1 MYNLD
6 KIIEDCMIGEV
17 SSSTSK
23 ELVKESLLQFGREC
37 FDAGRKYEWFCD
49 EVNQKYYDFD
59 DFINSVD
66 NG

>member
-23 ELVKESLLQFGREC
+23 ELVKESLLQFGAEC
-37 FDAGRKYEWFCD
+37 FEAAREF
-49 EVNQKYYDFD
+49 
-59 DFINSVD
+59 NSKDGVVD
-66 NG
+66 IDVVILNSCPF